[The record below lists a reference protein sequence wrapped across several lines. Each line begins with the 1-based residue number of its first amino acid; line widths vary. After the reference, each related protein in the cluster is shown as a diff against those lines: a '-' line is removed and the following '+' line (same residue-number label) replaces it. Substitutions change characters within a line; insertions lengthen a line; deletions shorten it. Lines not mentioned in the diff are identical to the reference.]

1 MTDQLRYAIG
11 APNVGLF
18 GDPLLLVDLAI
29 AAEEAGWDGF
39 FVWDHTL
46 YRDSKWHVADP
57 VVVSAAV
64 ATRTKRIRFG
74 ILVNVLAR
82 RRIAKVARES
92 VTLDRLSGGRLVVG
106 AGLGS
111 LPAEFESFGE
121 SADTGDR
128 AKLLDESLFLLD
140 ALWSGKTVNY
150 WGDRLVAKDVTMLP
164 VPVQRPRIPI
174 WCGGRWPNRPP
185 FERAA
190 LWDGVMPIHANYR
203 VGQTMPPD
211 EFRDVVRYTLDHR
224 VAAGPFEIA
233 LEGQSVGAAP
243 ELGASLVRPYAEA
256 GLTWW
261 VEALGWW
268 RGDAADAITRVQQ
281 GPPRLD

>member
-18 GDPLLLVDLAI
+18 GDPLLLVDLAM

-46 YRDSKWHVADP
+46 YRDPKWHVVDP

-64 ATRTKRIRFG
+64 ATCTKRIRFG
-74 ILVNVLAR
+74 ILINVLAR

-111 LPAEFESFGE
+111 LRTEFEAFGE

-128 AKLLDESLFLLD
+128 AELLDESLHLLD

-164 VPVQRPRIPI
+164 VPVQKPRIPI
-174 WCGGRWPNRPP
+174 WCGGRWPNKPP

-190 LWDGVMPIHANYR
+190 QWDGVMPLHANYR
-203 VGQTMPPD
+203 TGHTMPPD
-211 EFRDVVRYTLDHR
+211 EFRDVVRYTLKHR
-224 VAAGPFEIA
+224 VATGPFDIA
-233 LEGQSVGAAP
+233 LEGQTPGAAP
-243 ELGASLVRPYAEA
+243 ERGARVVRPYAEA

-268 RGDAADAITRVQQ
+268 RGGAADAMTRVRQ
-281 GPPRLD
+281 GPPRLG